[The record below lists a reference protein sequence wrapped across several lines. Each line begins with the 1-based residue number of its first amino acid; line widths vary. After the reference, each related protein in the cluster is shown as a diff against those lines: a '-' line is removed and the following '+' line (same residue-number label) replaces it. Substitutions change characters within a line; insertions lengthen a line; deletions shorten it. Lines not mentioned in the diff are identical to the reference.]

1 MVVGRMASKRART
14 LSFFFTLFGA
24 LEFAGEKIVHDQG
37 GDKRGNAKV
46 LLWVVVINVKPEVVA
61 AVDQSR
67 EKFVYPVLLLVS
79 PQADG
84 IQQPA
89 TSQTQITA
97 RLDSA
102 GRGEELPQIGVIKIR
117 ISISV

>member
-24 LEFAGEKIVHDQG
+24 LEFAGEKIIHDQS
-37 GDKRGNAKV
+37 GDKRGNAKI
-46 LLWVVVINVKPEVVA
+46 LLWVVVMHVKPEVVA

-79 PQADG
+79 PQAHGIRVTGDAVDG
-84 IQQPA
+84 DKSWLLNRRGA
-89 TSQTQITA
+89 LKSCRRSTS
-97 RLDSA
+97 
-102 GRGEELPQIGVIKIR
+102 
-117 ISISV
+117 